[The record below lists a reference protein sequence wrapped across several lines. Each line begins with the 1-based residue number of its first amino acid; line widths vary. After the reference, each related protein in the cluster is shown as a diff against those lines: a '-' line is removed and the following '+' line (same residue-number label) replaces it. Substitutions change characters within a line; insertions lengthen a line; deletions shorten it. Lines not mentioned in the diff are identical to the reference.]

1 MYTKDESSQRC
12 SFCGFGLI
20 IDTESGEL
28 ICPKCGIVV
37 RDRVIDEHPEW
48 KAIDLDEKQRRVRVG
63 APHTFLLHDEGLS
76 TLVGDKPYGLG
87 SSFQQS
93 NDAKKIKAMYSKVR
107 VSTDE
112 RSLMRLLEKIDSLST
127 KLSLPSNVAETAAYL
142 IRSSKIKEFAR
153 NKGQKEIAASM
164 IYLACRMCNINRTL
178 KEVSDI
184 ANLREK
190 DVAKYYRALAQNFP
204 TSPIARL
211 SISNYVTK
219 LANIL
224 SMNLH
229 KDGLSLSTKVER
241 VAITLA
247 SEIGESEITLGKNP
261 VGLAAACVHIA
272 STLSDEAVSLEDI
285 AEAVDITPLTV
296 RSRTK
301 EILQSYDITVY
312 LKPIR

>member
-1 MYTKDESSQRC
+1 MPTKDESSQKC

-48 KAIDLDEKQRRVRVG
+48 KAIDLDDKQRRVRVG
-63 APHTFLLHDEGLS
+63 APQTFLLHDEGLS
-76 TLVGDKPYGLG
+76 TLVGDKPYGFG

-93 NDAKKIKAMYSKVR
+93 NDAKKMKVTYSRVR

-112 RSLMRLLEKIDSLST
+112 RSLMKLLEKIESLST
-127 KLSLPSNVAETAAYL
+127 KLSLPPNVAETAAYL
-142 IRSSKIKEFAR
+142 IRSSKMKEFAR

-178 KEVSDI
+178 KEVSDE
-184 ANLREK
+184 AKLREK
-190 DVAKYYRALAQNFP
+190 DIAKYYRALAQNFT
-204 TSPIARL
+204 TSPIARQ

-219 LANIL
+219 LVNIL
-224 SMNLH
+224 VGREIL
-229 KDGLSLSTKVER
+229 LSTNATKVER

-301 EILQSYDITVY
+301 EILQSYDMTVY
-312 LKPIR
+312 LKPMR

>member
-1 MYTKDESSQRC
+1 MD
-12 SFCGFGLI
+12 
-20 IDTESGEL
+20 D
-28 ICPKCGIVV
+28 
-37 RDRVIDEHPEW
+37 
-48 KAIDLDEKQRRVRVG
+48 KQKRVRVG
-63 APHTFLLHDEGLS
+63 APQTFLLHDEGLS
-76 TLVGDKPYGLG
+76 TLVGDKPYGFR
-87 SSFQQS
+87 SSFQQG
-93 NDAKKIKAMYSKVR
+93 NDAKKIKVTSSKMR
-107 VSTDE
+107 VNTDE
-112 RSLMRLLEKIDSLST
+112 RSLMKLLEKIESLST
-127 KLSLPSNVAETAAYL
+127 KLSLPPNVAETAAYL
-142 IRSSKIKEFAR
+142 IRSSKIKEYAR

-164 IYLACRMCNINRTL
+164 IYLACRICNINRTL

-224 SMNLH
+224 SI
-229 KDGLSLSTKVER
+229 STKVER
-241 VAITLA
+241 VAISLA
-247 SEIGESEITLGKNP
+247 SKIGESEITLGKNP

-285 AEAVDITPLTV
+285 AVAVDITPLTV

-301 EILQSYDITVY
+301 EILQSYDITIHV
-312 LKPIR
+312 KPMK

>member
-1 MYTKDESSQRC
+1 
-12 SFCGFGLI
+12 
-20 IDTESGEL
+20 
-28 ICPKCGIVV
+28 
-37 RDRVIDEHPEW
+37 
-48 KAIDLDEKQRRVRVG
+48 LDDKQKRVRVG
-63 APHTFLLHDEGLS
+63 APQTFLLHDEGLS
-76 TLVGDKPYGLG
+76 TLVGDKPYGSR
-87 SSFQQS
+87 SSFQQG
-93 NDAKKIKAMYSKVR
+93 NDAKKIKVTSSKMR
-107 VSTDE
+107 VNTDE
-112 RSLMRLLEKIDSLST
+112 RSLMKLLEKIESLST
-127 KLSLPSNVAETAAYL
+127 KLSLPPNVAETAAYL
-142 IRSSKIKEFAR
+142 IRSSKIKEYAR

-164 IYLACRMCNINRTL
+164 IYLACRICNINRTL

-224 SMNLH
+224 SI
-229 KDGLSLSTKVER
+229 STKVER
-241 VAITLA
+241 VAISLA
-247 SEIGESEITLGKNP
+247 SKIGESEITLGKNP

-285 AEAVDITPLTV
+285 AVAVDITPLTV

-301 EILQSYDITVY
+301 EILQSYDITIHV
-312 LKPIR
+312 KPMK